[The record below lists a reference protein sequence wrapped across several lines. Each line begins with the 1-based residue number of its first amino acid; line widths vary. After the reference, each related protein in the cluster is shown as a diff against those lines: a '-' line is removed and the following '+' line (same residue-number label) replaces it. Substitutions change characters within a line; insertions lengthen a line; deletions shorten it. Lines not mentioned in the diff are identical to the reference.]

1 MIDAFKVWLEYRIDS
16 DRDDDLSRWNN
27 AIDTG
32 DFKLFKKALQGQDM
46 ALIQHFLEHQDQSP
60 ELSCTYNNRYNRIRW
75 RRAEDLILKWSKPGD
90 VIIDIG
96 AGSHANV
103 IDRLISKAP
112 DRHYVICDL
121 TTPLLLAYY
130 NLGKHHRVHYLNER
144 DIVDPQTFLMDII
157 KKHDCLLVP
166 HHLSYV
172 FYDLP
177 SHSVF
182 YNSYSM
188 SEMNTIE
195 IDNYMDMVGTT
206 RSKLISENYWDS
218 TTHTKCHLCNAP
230 VLPIKHFVPDHFH
243 IVDQRDPHVPTNPGA
258 KIVVY
263 NT

>member
-1 MIDAFKVWLEYRIDS
+1 MIDARKVWLEYRLDL
-16 DRDDDLSRWNN
+16 DRDDDLARWNN

-32 DFKLFKKALQGQDM
+32 DFKRFKQALQSQDM
-46 ALIQHFLEHQDQSP
+46 GRIQHFLEHHGQSP
-60 ELSCTYNNRYNRIRW
+60 EMSCTYNNRYNRIRW

-96 AGSHANV
+96 AGSQANV
-103 IDRLISKAP
+103 IDRLITRAP

-121 TTPLLLAYY
+121 TSPLLLAYY
-130 NLGKHHRVHYLNER
+130 NLSKRHQVHYLNER
-144 DIVDPQTFLMDII
+144 DIVGPQALLMDLI
-157 KKHDCLLVP
+157 KQHDCLLVP
-166 HHLSYV
+166 HHLSQV
-172 FYDLP
+172 LYDLP
-177 SHSVF
+177 DHSVF

-188 SEMNTIE
+188 SEMAAVE

-218 TTHTKCHLCNAP
+218 GKHTKCHLCNTAVFP
-230 VLPIKHFVPDHFH
+230 LKPFVPKHFH

-258 KIVVY
+258 QIVVY

>member
-1 MIDAFKVWLEYRIDS
+1 MIDAFKVWLEYSVDS

-46 ALIQHFLEHQDQSP
+46 SRIQHFLEHQDQSP

-75 RRAEDLILKWSKPGD
+75 RRAEDLILKWSDPGD

-103 IDRLISKAP
+103 IDRLITRAP

-130 NLGKHHRVHYLNER
+130 NLGKHHRVHYLNEK

-166 HHLSYV
+166 HHMSYV

-177 SHSVF
+177 EHSVF

-188 SEMNTIE
+188 GEMTSVE

-218 TTHTKCHLCNAP
+218 GQYTKCHLCNTP
-230 VLPIKHFVPDHFH
+230 VLPVKPFVPDHFH

-263 NT
+263 KV

>member
-1 MIDAFKVWLEYRIDS
+1 MIDAFKVWLAYRTDS

-75 RRAEDLILKWSKPGD
+75 RRAEDLILRWSKPGD

-103 IDRLISKAP
+103 IDRLITRAP

-188 SEMNTIE
+188 GEMSTTE

-230 VLPIKHFVPDHFH
+230 VLPVKHFVPDHFH